1 MPICKRKEH
10 SVSRFPAEL
19 IVTLTD
25 GSTMTEYFNQ
35 AQMAQFTRNT
45 MLEAV
50 RNGEPIIVFDGESV
64 RIPAERIASV
74 QVVEQ
79 SLVGT

>member
-1 MPICKRKEH
+1 
-10 SVSRFPAEL
+10 
-19 IVTLTD
+19 
-25 GSTMTEYFNQ
+25 
-35 AQMAQFTRNT
+35 

-64 RIPAERIASV
+64 EIPAERVASV

-79 SLVGT
+79 SLVSA